1 MTAPAPH
8 PADNGGSI
16 TVALVDDEALVRAG
30 LRALINAEDDL
41 RVVAEA
47 DDGTGVLDLARRT
60 RPHIVLMDVRMPRLD
75 GIQATT
81 TLMSGLDTPPK
92 IIVVT
97 TFENDDYVYGALRA
111 GASGF
116 LLKRSRPED
125 ILAAVRLVASGDSL
139 LFPAAIRAL
148 AATHAQPATP
158 AAGRI
163 PALTEREAD
172 TLRLMARGRSNAEIA
187 AELFVGVQTIKTHV
201 SNILSKLQVRDRT
214 QAVIAAYDSGLIR
227 PGGVNGDGAPP
238 VGGAAP

>member
-1 MTAPAPH
+1 MTPPQPCPDANDGPV
-8 PADNGGSI
+8 

-75 GIQATT
+75 GIQATA
-81 TLMSGLDTPPK
+81 TLVSSLDTPPK
-92 IIVVT
+92 TIVVT

-125 ILAAVRLVASGDSL
+125 ILAAIRLVASGDAL

-158 AAGRI
+158 AAARI
-163 PALTEREAD
+163 TALTEREAD
-172 TLRLMARGRSNAEIA
+172 TLRLMARGLSNAEIA
-187 AELFVGVQTIKTHV
+187 AELFVGLQTIKTHV

-227 PGGVNGDGAPP
+227 PGGTTH
-238 VGGAAP
+238 

>member
-148 AATHAQPATP
+148 AATHAQPAT
-158 AAGRI
+158 
-163 PALTEREAD
+163 
-172 TLRLMARGRSNAEIA
+172 
-187 AELFVGVQTIKTHV
+187 
-201 SNILSKLQVRDRT
+201 
-214 QAVIAAYDSGLIR
+214 
-227 PGGVNGDGAPP
+227 
-238 VGGAAP
+238 